1 MNKLTTTIVA
11 IAAAAATTAPMSALA
26 DDKPRQRLL
35 SVANALDIVTSTP
48 LNGASTLIRDRR
60 GIRMTYDASGLEP
73 GGTYT
78 AWWVIFNRPERC
90 SDGVCSEDDVFV
102 DPKPARTSVLFA
114 SGSLAGYD
122 GIADFHASLDR
133 RERTGEVLFGPGLVN
148 VFGSEVHVVLR
159 THGQP
164 IAGAVDLQL
173 STFNGGCE
181 ANSCADVQF
190 AAHPPA
196 RRTHEDEDRD

>member
-1 MNKLTTTIVA
+1 MNKFTLTIA
-11 IAAAAATTAPMSALA
+11 SFAAAAAMALPMSAGA
-26 DDKPRQRLL
+26 DDRPRHRLL
-35 SVANALDIVTSTP
+35 SAANALDLTTLTP
-48 LNGASTLIRDRR
+48 INGASTLIRDRR

-78 AWWVIFNRPERC
+78 AWWVIFNRPDRC

-102 DPKPARTSVLFA
+102 DPKPARTSVLYA

-122 GIADFHASLDR
+122 GIADFHAALDR

-148 VFGSEVHVVLR
+148 VFGSEVHVVIR

-164 IAGAVDLQL
+164 IPGAVDLQL

-181 ANSCADVQF
+181 TNLCADVQ
-190 AAHPPA
+190 AAVHLPA
-196 RRTHEDEDRD
+196 RRTDEDDD